1 MGVANHLNFSC
12 FSRQSQKDHKSCR
25 GQFSFFKGCS
35 CFFLS
40 SEYEIIH
47 WIALL
52 SQLFLSLFL
61 PPLKKINPDV
71 SLGFSFDC
79 IKRY

>member
-52 SQLFLSLFL
+52 ITVALITIPS
-61 PPLKKINPDV
+61 PIKKILMSHWDSV
-71 SLGFSFDC
+71 LTA
-79 IKRY
+79 